1 MDIEVFA
8 ICDAAT
14 ESGGKLNILGAFDS
28 LYGSKLPIV
37 HPHCSIAL
45 RIRYSKIEEGQHTIR
60 INFVDEDGK
69 PVLPSVNGRAD
80 IKFKEGQRYAAS
92 NLILGINN
100 LKLEKEGHYSIDLA
114 IDGKSERSLPLFA
127 KIRRPKP

>member
-60 INFVDEDGK
+60 INFVDEDG
-69 PVLPSVNGRAD
+69 
-80 IKFKEGQRYAAS
+80 Y
-92 NLILGINN
+92 
-100 LKLEKEGHYSIDLA
+100 
-114 IDGKSERSLPLFA
+114 
-127 KIRRPKP
+127 